1 MEKTL
6 IYVNKELT
14 EVSQDYREGFLCY
27 QYVNTQKARSLEQN
41 ALYWKWIEII
51 ANESGY
57 TKNELHSYFKYSF
70 IAIPLF
76 RLAGRDLIPYDI
88 GTFLMKLYE
97 VELLQTFMSSVSTT
111 SLKTNEFTIYLNEVA
126 KFALEFSIN
135 FEEVK

>member
-1 MEKTL
+1 MDL
-6 IYVNKELT
+6 IYINKELT
-14 EVSQDYREGFLCY
+14 EISKDYREGFLCY

-88 GTFLMKLYE
+88 GTFLMKLNE

-126 KFALEFSIN
+126 KFALEFGIN
-135 FEEVK
+135 FED